1 MSNVHLYSF
10 QKEGLD
16 NTASRNRVAYYWDM
30 GLGKTFV
37 GSEKMYKLSARVN
50 LIICQKS
57 KMDDWA
63 YHFIMHYRM
72 FYVFRLDN
80 PKALKG
86 FLYLAENGESTTPIV
101 GIINYEL
108 AWRRPKLLEL
118 KDFTLMLDE
127 SSLIQNRKAKQT
139 KFILKLNFKNV
150 ILLSGTPCSGK
161 YENLWTQLHLLGW
174 GISEDLYQSQFVN
187 YKLIR
192 VGRAFHKVVDTAD
205 PYRNVERLKNKLREY
220 GASFMKTEECFDL
233 PDQNFIDVRVP
244 VSPEYERFKKD
255 SIIRIDDAELVGS
268 TTLTKRLY
276 LRMLCGIYSE
286 SKLEAFRDLLGSTN
300 DRLVVF
306 YSFDKELK
314 RLIDVCED
322 MGKPYSQINGKIKDL
337 NAYENS
343 DDSVT
348 LVQYQAGAKGL
359 NLQKANKIIF
369 YSPTERCEDYM
380 QALKRIH
387 RIGQKRPCFYYR
399 MICDKSIEERIYRA
413 LERGVDYTDEL
424 FKEDFGC

>member
-72 FYVFRLDN
+72 FHVFRLDN

-244 VSPEYERFKKD
+244 VSPEYERFRKD

-286 SKLEAFRDLLGSTN
+286 SKLDAFRDLLGSTN

-322 MGKPYSQINGKIKDL
+322 MGKPYSQINGKVKDL
-337 NAYENS
+337 EAYENS

-399 MICDKSIEERIYRA
+399 MICDKSIEERIYNA

-424 FKEDFGC
+424 FKEDFKC